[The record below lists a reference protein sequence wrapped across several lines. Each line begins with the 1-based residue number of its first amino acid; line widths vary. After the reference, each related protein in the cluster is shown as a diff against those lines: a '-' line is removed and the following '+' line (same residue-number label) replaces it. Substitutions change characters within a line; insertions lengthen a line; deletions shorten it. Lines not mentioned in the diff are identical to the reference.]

1 MFFLSNVTEGGE
13 IAFQIADNET
23 FSEQVIFA
31 SKRIA
36 ITAVRGKKEG

>member
-23 FSEQVIFA
+23 FSEQVIFELQDD
-31 SKRIA
+31 SHDDQH
-36 ITAVRGKKEG
+36 